1 MGRLAGKVALV
12 TGAAQGIGLAVARLF
27 ASEGAAVFAGDVKAG
42 EPSDTFDVVSL
53 DVSAAAD
60 WERAVSAIL
69 ARHGRIDVLVNNA
82 GIVACYEPVHGT
94 DLESWNRVLAVNLT
108 GSFLGMQAVLPA
120 MREAGRGSI
129 INFSSIWG
137 NVGVPGAAAY
147 NAAKGGVRNM
157 TKNAAVTYAPENIRV
172 NSVHPGL
179 IRTPLVTA
187 QADEMNSGIIA
198 RTPMGRMG
206 SPEEVAQ
213 GCLFLASD
221 EIILRD
227 RKRARDR
234 WWLSGA
240 VKDIKR
246 KSVMAAYQ
254 DMNALVITGSS
265 VLHAWSAG
273 RDAEGPGRTSS
284 PRREAA

>member
-1 MGRLAGKVALV
+1 VTLAGKTAVV
-12 TGAAQGIGLAVARLF
+12 TGASRGIGRAVAAAL
-27 ASEGAAVFAGDVKAG
+27 AGAGARVAGCARNPDAGSDVFRCDVG
-42 EPSDTFDVVSL
+42 N
-53 DVSAAAD
+53 AAD
-60 WERAVSAIL
+60 VTRFADDVLSRL
-69 ARHGRIDVLVNNA
+69 GPPDVLVNNA

-120 MREAGRGSI
+120 MRKAGRGSI

-157 TKNAAVTYAPENIRV
+157 TKNAAVTYARENIRV

-187 QADEMNSGIIA
+187 QADEMNKGIIA
-198 RTPMGRMG
+198 QTPMGRMG
-206 SPEEVAQ
+206 TPEEVAQ

-221 EIILRD
+221 E
-227 RKRARDR
+227 
-234 WWLSGA
+234 SSFVTG
-240 VKDIKR
+240 
-246 KSVMAAYQ
+246 SE
-254 DMNALVITGSS
+254 LVIDGGY
-265 VLHAWSAG
+265 LAQ
-273 RDAEGPGRTSS
+273 
-284 PRREAA
+284 

>member
-1 MGRLAGKVALV
+1 MERLAGKVALV
-12 TGAAQGIGLAVARLF
+12 TGAAQGIGLAIARLF

-42 EPSDTFDVVSL
+42 EPSDTFDVVEPRRL
-53 DVSAAAD
+53 GGGGL
-60 WERAVSAIL
+60 ERAVSAIL

-82 GIVACYEPVHGT
+82 GIVACHEPVHGT

-120 MREAGRGSI
+120 MRKAGRGSI

-187 QADEMNSGIIA
+187 QADKMNNGIIA
-198 RTPMGRMG
+198 QTPMGRMG

-221 EIILRD
+221 E
-227 RKRARDR
+227 
-234 WWLSGA
+234 LSFVTG
-240 VKDIKR
+240 
-246 KSVMAAYQ
+246 SE
-254 DMNALVITGSS
+254 LVIDGGY
-265 VLHAWSAG
+265 LAQ
-273 RDAEGPGRTSS
+273 
-284 PRREAA
+284 